1 MDEDEEHEWMA
12 AIRNLL
18 IQSRRQ
24 KEESEEIASPLPG
37 GQSGEGGVQEEV
49 GLEDGRQSDPS
60 PEPAPRGAG
69 IRSFIDSVIG
79 SGGIGDGHA
88 SGDGDPPGKRSGR
101 IEGDS
106 AVVEPVIPDEP
117 PEHRDPFEFLRE
129 WRSRAAA
136 PDTVTEDSGTV
147 AVDALEE
154 PDEPTEHRDPFE
166 FLREW
171 RGRAA
176 APDTVTEDSEAEAVD
191 ALEEPGEPTEHRDPF
206 EFLRGWRGGAAAPET
221 VTEDSGAVAVDAL
234 EEPDEP
240 TEHRDPFEF
249 LRGWR
254 GGAAAPD
261 TVTEDS
267 GAVAAD
273 TSTIPAHDHHALFGF
288 HGPQASEEP
297 EINED
302 TSSSIMP
309 TDDLEHLAG
318 MILPKGATFKI
329 EELHINR
336 GEQQFDFIDNA
347 RVASEFDEL
356 FSRAYSSTTLAAA
369 AATMTAEAQAEK
381 ALKARSG
388 LLSRLQLPMTAEVI
402 EEYNPVLHG
411 PLVDLAMRS
420 SPELE
425 EIELYPVNEP
435 YAYIRVTYDGS
446 THEYTYHVLE
456 PVLTPGEQNLFGEI
470 KERLFETLDIATR
483 DLNHDEAREAL
494 RDAANAVVA
503 DYGIH
508 LEPPGREKIL
518 YHVEKEFLGDGLID
532 PVMHDKYIEDISC
545 DGVASTIFVYH
556 TTYESMKTDL
566 AYHDA
571 TELDSFVAKLAQ
583 RAGKYISIAEPM
595 LDATMSDGS
604 RIQMTL
610 GSEVTAHGST
620 FTIRKFREEPITPTD
635 LIEWHTFSP
644 LGIAFLW
651 LAVENAKS
659 CIFAGGTA
667 SGKTTTLNAIS
678 LFIPPL
684 AKIVTLEDTRE
695 LKLPHPNWIPSIT
708 RDSFSQDGR
717 GEIDMYELLRAALR
731 QRPEYI
737 LVGEVRGREALTLF
751 QAMSTGHVTYATMH
765 ADSVASAVHRLE
777 NPPINVPR
785 NMLSALSL
793 MSIQVQA
800 RVGGQR
806 IRRNKQLIEIL
817 DIDPRT
823 NELITNEV
831 FGWHP
836 ATDEIRYSGKSYI
849 LEEIM
854 EDRGWSEERMQEE
867 LRRRQEV
874 LEWMR
879 IKKIRH
885 FRDVSKILVSYFR
898 DPETVIQQVRSDLY
912 GEVGGAA

>member
-1 MDEDEEHEWMA
+1 MRAGEDEERELTA
-12 AIRNLL
+12 TIRNLL
-18 IQSRRQ
+18 AQPL
-24 KEESEEIASPLPG
+24 KVEGGDEEITPSLLQD
-37 GQSGEGGVQEEV
+37 QSGEEDEWEEV
-49 GLEDGRQSDPS
+49 IPEDRKQ
-60 PEPAPRGAG
+60 PEPLSAPAPGRVD
-69 IRSFIDSVIG
+69 IRSLIDSVIG
-79 SGGIGDGHA
+79 SRSTRPGGTPGDNPVRALLKRIEKKDVRQGGEDGLSPQMEEDDGVDLDHNDLPDFPGGWTEETDA
-88 SGDGDPPGKRSGR
+88 PIPGDPGLVSPMYDHHTSSDPG
-101 IEGDS
+101 
-106 AVVEPVIPDEP
+106 V
-117 PEHRDPFEFLRE
+117 
-129 WRSRAAA
+129 
-136 PDTVTEDSGTV
+136 
-147 AVDALEE
+147 LEV
-154 PDEPTEHRDPFE
+154 R
-166 FLREW
+166 
-171 RGRAA
+171 
-176 APDTVTEDSEAEAVD
+176 
-191 ALEEPGEPTEHRDPF
+191 EPGTDEVLST
-206 EFLRGWRGGAAAPET
+206 G
-221 VTEDSGAVAVDAL
+221 VVSVDEL
-234 EEPDEP
+234 
-240 TEHRDPFEF
+240 
-249 LRGWR
+249 G
-254 GGAAAPD
+254 
-261 TVTEDS
+261 
-267 GAVAAD
+267 
-273 TSTIPAHDHHALFGF
+273 
-288 HGPQASEEP
+288 
-297 EINED
+297 
-302 TSSSIMP
+302 
-309 TDDLEHLAG
+309 HLADL
-318 MILPKGATFKI
+318 ILPKGAVFGV
-329 EELHINR
+329 EELHIKRNER
-336 GEQQFDFIDNA
+336 QFEFVDNA
-347 RVASEFDEL
+347 RVVSEFDEL
-356 FSRAYSSTTLAAA
+356 FARAFSPATLAAA
-369 AATMTAEAQAEK
+369 AVTATAEAE
-381 ALKARSG
+381 G
-388 LLSRLQLPMTAEVI
+388 VVEPGFGILSRLQFPRTAETI
-402 EEYNPVLHG
+402 EEYNPIIHG
-411 PLVDLAMRS
+411 PLVDLSMRS

-435 YAYIRVTYDGS
+435 YAYVRVTYDS
-446 THEYTYHVLE
+446 ATHEYTYNILE
-456 PVLTPGEQNLFGEI
+456 PLLTPGEQELFNEI
-470 KERLFETLDIATR
+470 KERLFETLDVATR
-483 DLNHDEAREAL
+483 DLTREEARKAL
-494 RDAANAVVA
+494 RDAANIIIA
-503 DYGIH
+503 DYGIR
-508 LEPPGREKIL
+508 LEPRGREKIL
-518 YHVEKEFLGDGLID
+518 YHAEKEFLGDGLID
-532 PVMHDKYIEDISC
+532 PVMHDAYIEDISC
-545 DGVASTIFVYH
+545 DGVGSTIFVYH
-556 TTYESMKTDL
+556 MTYESMKTSL
-566 AYHDA
+566 AYSDT
-571 TELDSFVAKLAQ
+571 TELDSFVTKLAQ

-831 FGWHP
+831 FRWHP
-836 ATDEIRYSGKSYI
+836 ATDEIHYSGKSYI

-854 EDRGWSEERMQEE
+854 EGRGWSEERMQEE
-867 LRRRQEV
+867 LKRRQEV

-898 DPETVIQQVRSDLY
+898 DPESVIQRVRSDLY
-912 GEVGGAA
+912 GEGAP

>member
-1 MDEDEEHEWMA
+1 MGTDGDKERELAA
-12 AIRNLL
+12 AIRSL
-18 IQSRRQ
+18 ITRSGEPEGEGGDTAMPLDRPGEHESR
-24 KEESEEIASPLPG
+24 EEIPEADRPGSGAGDEDVEPSPAPAPKRAGGQYASGEHDPIRTLLDQIEGMRADPGVRDPPVNPERVKKFREADVPVPEDHGRVTADEPVAPAYERPAGVISVGELGDLADLILPG
-37 GQSGEGGVQEEV
+37 GAVFAV
-49 GLEDGRQSDPS
+49 ED
-60 PEPAPRGAG
+60 
-69 IRSFIDSVIG
+69 
-79 SGGIGDGHA
+79 
-88 SGDGDPPGKRSGR
+88 
-101 IEGDS
+101 
-106 AVVEPVIPDEP
+106 
-117 PEHRDPFEFLRE
+117 
-129 WRSRAAA
+129 
-136 PDTVTEDSGTV
+136 
-147 AVDALEE
+147 
-154 PDEPTEHRDPFE
+154 
-166 FLREW
+166 
-171 RGRAA
+171 
-176 APDTVTEDSEAEAVD
+176 
-191 ALEEPGEPTEHRDPF
+191 
-206 EFLRGWRGGAAAPET
+206 
-221 VTEDSGAVAVDAL
+221 
-234 EEPDEP
+234 
-240 TEHRDPFEF
+240 
-249 LRGWR
+249 
-254 GGAAAPD
+254 
-261 TVTEDS
+261 
-267 GAVAAD
+267 
-273 TSTIPAHDHHALFGF
+273 
-288 HGPQASEEP
+288 
-297 EINED
+297 
-302 TSSSIMP
+302 
-309 TDDLEHLAG
+309 
-318 MILPKGATFKI
+318 
-329 EELHINR
+329 LHINR
-336 GEQQFDFIDNA
+336 SEHHFDFTDNA
-347 RVASEFDEL
+347 RAVSEFDEL
-356 FSRAYSSTTLAAA
+356 FARAYSSITLAAEIPA
-369 AATMTAEAQAEK
+369 KGTPEH
-381 ALKARSG
+381 RSG
-388 LLSRLQLPMTAEVI
+388 LLSRFRLPGAAEVI
-402 EEYNPVLHG
+402 EEYSPALHG
-411 PLVDLAMRS
+411 PLVDLSIRPM
-420 SPELE
+420 PGLE

-435 YAYIRVTYDGS
+435 YAYVRVTYDAT

-456 PVLTPGEQNLFGEI
+456 PVLTPGEQELFGEI
-470 KERLFETLDIATR
+470 KERLFETLNIATR
-483 DLNHDEAREAL
+483 DITRDEARNAL
-494 RDAANAVVA
+494 RDAANTIIT

-518 YHVEKEFLGDGLID
+518 YHVEKEFLGNGLID
-532 PVMHDKYIEDISC
+532 PVMHDAYIEDISC
-545 DGVASTIFVYH
+545 DGVGNVIFVYH
-556 TTYESMKTDL
+556 TTYESMKTSL
-566 AYHDA
+566 AYREA
-571 TELDSFVAKLAQ
+571 AELDSFVTKLAQ

-610 GSEVTAHGST
+610 GEEVTAHGST

-708 RDSFSQDGR
+708 RGSFSQDGR

-765 ADSVASAVHRLE
+765 ADSVSSAVHRLE

-806 IRRNKQLIEIL
+806 IRRGKQLIEIL

-831 FGWHP
+831 FRWHP
-836 ATDEIRYSGKSYI
+836 VTDEIRYTGKSYI

-854 EDRGWSEERMQEE
+854 EDRGWSGERMQEE
-867 LRRRQEV
+867 LKRRQEV

-885 FRDVSKILVSYFR
+885 FHDVSKILVSYFR
-898 DPETVIQQVRSDLY
+898 DPEAVIQLVRSDLY
-912 GEVGGAA
+912 REDPS